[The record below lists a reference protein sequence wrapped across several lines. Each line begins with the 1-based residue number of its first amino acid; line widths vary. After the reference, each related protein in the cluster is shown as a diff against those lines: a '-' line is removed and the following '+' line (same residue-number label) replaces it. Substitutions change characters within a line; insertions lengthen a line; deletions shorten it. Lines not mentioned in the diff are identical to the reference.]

1 MKCSLIIS
9 TYNWP
14 EALDLVLKSVLRQT
28 TMPSEV
34 IIADDGSKAETR
46 LLIEEYKKEISVPL
60 IHVWQED
67 NGFRKSE
74 ILNKAILTTNS
85 DYIVQVDGDV
95 ILNKNFIKD
104 HLKFAKPNQYLFGSR
119 VNIKEKKLSELFED
133 KNVNLNF
140 FTSKI
145 GKRFRALRLP
155 IFNLFISKNHEVS
168 KNLRGCNISY
178 WKSDVLKINGYNED
192 FIGWGGE
199 DYEFAHRLHLSGV
212 AGKRI
217 KHAAIVYHIY
227 HKESSKENCYKNAEV
242 QQKSFESGNFVVPNG
257 IQKFTL

>member
-14 EALDLVLKSVLRQT
+14 EALDLVLKSVLRQK
-28 TMPSEV
+28 TMPLEV
-34 IIADDGSKAETR
+34 VIADDGSNTKTL
-46 LLIEEYKKEISVPL
+46 LLIEEYKKQIPVPL

-67 NGFRKSE
+67 AGFQKCK
-74 ILNKAILTTNS
+74 ILNKAILKTNS
-85 DYIVQVDGDV
+85 DYIIQVDGDV

-119 VNIKEKKLSELFED
+119 VNIKEKKLFELFKN
-133 KNVNLNF
+133 KNVNINF
-140 FTSKI
+140 FTSRI

-155 IFNLFISKNHEVS
+155 IFNIFINKNYQVV
-168 KNLRGCNISY
+168 KKLRGCNISY

-212 AGKRI
+212 TGKRI

-227 HKESSKENCYKNAEV
+227 HKESSKENCYKNAVV
-242 QQKSFESGNFVVPNG
+242 QQKSFDSGNFFVPNG
-257 IQKFTL
+257 IQKI

>member
-46 LLIEEYKKEISVPL
+46 LLVEDYKKIFSVPL

-67 NGFRKSE
+67 IGFRLAT
-74 ILNKAILTTNS
+74 IRNKAISNS
-85 DYIVQVDGDV
+85 NFPYIIQIDGDV

-104 HLKFAKPNQYLFGSR
+104 HLIFAKPNQYLFGSR
-119 VNIKEKKLSELFED
+119 VNIKEKKLPELFED

-168 KNLRGCNISY
+168 KKLRGCNISY

-199 DYEFAHRLHLSGV
+199 DYEFIHRLHLSGV
-212 AGKRI
+212 VGKRI

>member
-155 IFNLFISKNHEVS
+155 IFNLFISKKHEVS
-168 KNLRGCNISY
+168 KKLRGCNISY

>member
-14 EALDLVLKSVLRQT
+14 EALDLILKSVLKQT

-46 LLIEEYKKEISVPL
+46 LLIEEYKKKISVPL

-67 NGFRKSE
+67 NGFRLAA
-74 ILNKAILTTNS
+74 IRNKAISNS
-85 DYIVQVDGDV
+85 NYPYIIQIDGDV

-119 VNIKEKKLSELFED
+119 VNIKEKKLFELFKD
-133 KNVNLNF
+133 KNINLNF

-155 IFNLFISKNHEVS
+155 IFNVFISKNREVS
-168 KNLRGCNISY
+168 KKLRGCNISY
-178 WKSDVLKINGYNED
+178 WKKDVLKVNGYNED
-192 FIGWGGE
+192 FKGWGGE
-199 DYEFAHRLHLSGV
+199 DYEFIHRLHLSGV
-212 AGKRI
+212 VGKRI

-242 QQKSFESGNFVVPNG
+242 QQKSFDSGNFVVPNG
-257 IQKFTL
+257 IQKFNL